1 MDGTELRT
9 SLRDMWDTRPARP
22 RDGRQVA
29 GVAAGIARRYDIDPV
44 LVRVAFVAAAVTG
57 IGLPLYVAG
66 WVALPDGTDRGRSRP
81 QVPALLGLLVI
92 GLLAFG
98 WFDDGRVGGVVLGL
112 LVAFGLLFL
121 LHRSRGDRGDRTP
134 VPASRTEDAVSLV
147 KEPVRATE
155 PAGATTPPAWDPLG
169 AAPFAWDLPEPS
181 AAAAPPARP
190 RRLPV
195 TAVTLAV
202 ALLAGGATALLMLT
216 TGGLTPASVPILC
229 GVVLA
234 VLGLG
239 LVAGSFLRAGHG
251 LVPVAVLAGLVTWGA
266 LSAPLADWPGGGFG
280 EFRAAPTTVAGVQP
294 AYSESV
300 GDFELDLRGLDLT
313 APGAPVTTSVQL
325 GAGEVRVLVPAD
337 ADVTL
342 QGTAGVGE
350 IAFGDQQRS
359 GPDAALDVR
368 RDLGADGVA
377 GGRALELTVHVN
389 AGSVEVLR
397 G

>member
-22 RDGRQVA
+22 REGRQVA

-57 IGLPLYVAG
+57 IGILLYLAG
-66 WVALPDGTDRGRSRP
+66 WLALPDG
-81 QVPALLGLLVI
+81 
-92 GLLAFG
+92 
-98 WFDDGRVGGVVLGL
+98 DDGERRAPHGLALAALIVVGVLAVGSLFDGHGGGGAVVGL
-112 LVAFGLLFL
+112 AVAFGLLFL
-121 LHRSRGDRGDRTP
+121 LHRSRGDRS
-134 VPASRTEDAVSLV
+134 PATAAATAPPADPISDDPVSLV
-147 KEPVRATE
+147 KH
-155 PAGATTPPAWDPLG
+155 AGTPPSWDPLG

-181 AAAAPPARP
+181 AATPPPAP
-190 RRLPV
+190 QRRLPV
-195 TAVTLAV
+195 TAVTLAA
-202 ALLAGGATALLMLT
+202 ALLAGGATALLMLA
-216 TGGLTPASVPILC
+216 TGVLSPASIPILC

-251 LVPVAVLAGLVTWGA
+251 LIPVALLAGLVTWGA
-266 LSAPLADWPGGGFG
+266 LAAPLAGWPSGGFG
-280 EFRAAPTTVAGVQP
+280 EFRVAPTTVAAVQP
-294 AYSESV
+294 VYSESV
-300 GDFELDLRGLDLT
+300 GEFELDLRGLDL
-313 APGAPVTTSVQL
+313 AVAGPPVRTSVEL

-337 ADVTL
+337 ADVTFV
-342 QGTAGVGE
+342 GSAGFGE
-350 IAFGDQQRS
+350 VVYGDQQRS
-359 GPDAALDVR
+359 GPDAALDVT

-377 GGRALELTVHVN
+377 AGRALELTVHVN